1 MIEGKH
7 VLGITHGDSNGI
19 GYELLLR
26 TLGDTGFSEMFVP
39 VIYGSGR
46 AMAYYRKVLGLPGF
60 TLNVVRSAQQAL
72 PKRINLVE
80 CTERESHVEMGQPTR
95 EAGAAARAALERFF
109 VDWQEGHVDGL
120 VTMPVN
126 KNTMQSADFSFPGH
140 TEYLA
145 SKTGCDAPLMLMV
158 SDRLRLGVATGH
170 VPLAE
175 VSSRLSQ
182 ELIQQKLQVLYEC
195 LRRDFEIDAPRIAV
209 LGLNPHAGEGGLL
222 GTEELTIIEPAI
234 EAANAEGKIVVG
246 PFPADGFFGSGMWT
260 KYDAVLAMYHDQG
273 LTPFKTLSFEQGV
286 NYTSGL
292 PLVRTSPAHGTA
304 YELVGKG
311 AASCD
316 SFRQAVY
323 LALDVLR
330 GRARSQRLEAA
341 ALPSPG
347 RVAMQEGR

>member
-1 MIEGKH
+1 MIDGKH
-7 VLGITHGDSNGI
+7 VLGITQGDTNGV

-26 TLGDTGFSEMFVP
+26 TLSDMGFCEMFVP

-60 TLNVVRSAQQAL
+60 TLNVVKSAQQAL

-80 CTERESHVEMGQPTR
+80 CVEGEVLVEMGQPTR
-95 EAGAAARAALERFF
+95 DAGMAAHAALERFF
-109 VDWQEGHVDGL
+109 ADWHDGCVDGL

-126 KNTMQSADFSFPGH
+126 KSTMQSAEFSFPGH

-145 SKTGCDAPLMLMV
+145 SKTECDSPLMLMV

-170 VPLAE
+170 IPLAD
-175 VSSRLSQ
+175 VPSRLTK
-182 ELIQQKLQVLYEC
+182 ELLLEKIQVLHDG

-222 GTEELTIIEPAI
+222 GVEELTTIEPAI
-234 EAANAEGKIVVG
+234 EEANASGKIAVG

-260 KYDAVLAMYHDQG
+260 QFDAVLAMYHDQG
-273 LTPFKTLSFEQGV
+273 LTPFKTLSFQQGV

-304 YELVGKG
+304 YELVGRG
-311 AASCD
+311 CASCD

-330 GRARSQRLEAA
+330 GRARSRALAEN
-341 ALPSPG
+341 ALPQKA
-347 RVAMQEGR
+347 RVAMQGGR